1 MVTRIMDDNAME
13 LSWFQEKLRI
23 AADENPDL
31 PLDFICDILLSI
43 EEVKHGFVELYEFG
57 SGNINNND

>member
-1 MVTRIMDDNAME
+1 ME